1 MDLANADWRKSSYS
15 GSSGGCVEV
24 AMVPGVVGVR
34 DTKNRDAG
42 TLRFPESSWRLLT
55 RSVTPAS

>member
-1 MDLANADWRKSSYS
+1 MDLANAQWRKSTRS

-24 AMVPGVVGVR
+24 AFVPGLVGVR

-42 TLRFPESSWRLLT
+42 ALRFPESAWHLLT
-55 RSVTPAS
+55 RRI